1 MQVEQVS
8 RAVSAVA
15 SAGSFLP
22 MPEHS
27 PVEDE
32 YLRTHPSGENRFECA
47 LLCGEGGRGWG
58 RGVVYIFKHDSDS
71 IATASLRLSQG
82 AGAARTPAGVLCL
95 PRQLGAAV

>member
-1 MQVEQVS
+1 
-8 RAVSAVA
+8 
-15 SAGSFLP
+15 

-47 LLCGEGGRGWG
+47 LLSGEGGRGRGGG

-82 AGAARTPAGVLCL
+82 AGAARTPAGVLRL